1 MNIPPRKD
9 PKKRGEMLHLI
20 PKRLEWDRFLRECA
34 RCKMPLP
41 LAPHYLWMLRFIVTF
56 VSCFTMGKA
65 HGSGYS

>member
-20 PKRLEWDRFLRECA
+20 PKRLEWDGFLRECP

-41 LAPHYLWMLRFIVTF
+41 LLHLIIYG
-56 VSCFTMGKA
+56 C
-65 HGSGYS
+65 